1 MPQIDLSILN
11 QRQTPAFYADVLANR
26 PAAGFIGRIFVSTD
40 TFAFYRDNGTGWDLI
55 GGPGTGT
62 ITGSGTAGTIPL
74 WSGASTIG
82 NSDLRQLST
91 EALILN
97 SATNDW
103 PINFGEDPGRLLMTD
118 TSNNPSLIIWGK
130 SPFGSGNEQ
139 GSVALGNVTALGSTT
154 FGGAVLDGSIE
165 NGTDG
170 SGQLTIKTTN
180 TAGTETLALKI
191 DSTQKSTFY
200 NDIILSSGA
209 ATKRLILDANVNVA
223 RIFSIRT
230 NNLPRWAVR
239 VDGTESGTNAGS
251 DFAIRRYDDTGA
263 FVDAPL
269 TITRSN
275 GQSTFAKKVVIENNA
290 GDQQLQIVSTTAPS
304 LRIDNLQT
312 SATKRVGL
320 GLATTVN
327 NFIQGSV
334 DQDFCIFNSSTTAS
348 PILFGIYDAGLTNTQ
363 EAARISAARNF
374 LIGTT
379 TDGGQKLQVNGQ
391 SYFSSSANII
401 SYIDT
406 TNANGTTSNYL
417 QSGVA
422 IGWVGNGSNALI
434 GGTTNDFTI
443 NGVNNLNLAVGGF
456 GRLTIASTGVA
467 TFSNNVFINGTGN
480 PALDVQGTAIIR
492 GNGSVY
498 ATHHFTTGAANVAQ
512 YYQYNATGSIINL
525 INADGTSYI
534 TGGNLLIGTATD
546 AGQKLQV
553 NGDVATTG
561 VKFPATQS
569 PSADV
574 NTLDDYEEGTFVPE
588 LTFGGNNVGMTYFDK
603 IGNYTKIGRQV
614 TVTIYLAL
622 TAIGSSTGN
631 ATLTNLPFSPSSSN
645 RGFQSAG
652 SIKFDNITYTGML
665 IVYVGAG
672 ASEITFQQTTNLG
685 IDTILTNSN
694 FNSDTEL
701 SLTLTYFTA

>member
-1 MPQIDLSILN
+1 VD
-11 QRQTPAFYADVLANR
+11 
-26 PAAGFIGRIFVSTD
+26 
-40 TFAFYRDNGTGWDLI
+40 RD
-55 GGPGTGT
+55 
-62 ITGSGTAGTIPL
+62 
-74 WSGASTIG
+74 
-82 NSDLRQLST
+82 
-91 EALILN
+91 
-97 SATNDW
+97 
-103 PINFGEDPGRLLMTD
+103 
-118 TSNNPSLIIWGK
+118 
-130 SPFGSGNEQ
+130 
-139 GSVALGNVTALGSTT
+139 
-154 FGGAVLDGSIE
+154 
-165 NGTDG
+165 
-170 SGQLTIKTTN
+170 
-180 TAGTETLALKI
+180 
-191 DSTQKSTFY
+191 Y
-200 NDIILSSGA
+200 
-209 ATKRLILDANVNVA
+209 
-223 RIFSIRT
+223 
-230 NNLPRWAVR
+230 
-239 VDGTESGTNAGS
+239 
-251 DFAIRRYDDTGA
+251 
-263 FVDAPL
+263 
-269 TITRSN
+269 
-275 GQSTFAKKVVIENNA
+275 
-290 GDQQLQIVSTTAPS
+290 
-304 LRIDNLQT
+304 
-312 SATKRVGL
+312 
-320 GLATTVN
+320 
-327 NFIQGSV
+327 
-334 DQDFCIFNSSTTAS
+334 CIFNSSTTAS